1 MPAAA
6 SPDRAERVLAGSGA
20 ARSRCASLATLPAV
34 LVLTGELQDEF
45 NGPVPYG
52 DRWLWLALIGLC
64 LVGIYYLSVAWFTR
78 DRSQEDGVA
87 WAAPD
92 VPTLRQEHLDRIA
105 RIEATVRGG
114 QVPARD
120 GHQQLSET
128 VRSYVGAVSTIP
140 APTMTLAAF
149 RRQAPPPLTEA
160 IELMY
165 PPEFAPDDVGQARE
179 RFDDAVTKARQLV
192 ASWS

>member
-1 MPAAA
+1 MPAGAE
-6 SPDRAERVLAGSGA
+6 SNRAELARA
-20 ARSRCASLATLPAV
+20 L
-34 LVLTGELQDEF
+34 ELQDEF
-45 NGPVPYG
+45 NGPVAYG
-52 DRWLWLALIGLC
+52 DRWLWLALLALC
-64 LVGIYYLSVAWFTR
+64 LVVVYYLAVVWFTR
-78 DRSQEDGVA
+78 DRSMPRAVP
-87 WAAPD
+87 WARAD
-92 VPTLRQEHLDRIA
+92 VLSTRQQHLDRIS
-105 RIEATVRGG
+105 RIEAEVRAG

-140 APTMTLAAF
+140 APTMTLSDF
-149 RRQAPPPLTEA
+149 RRHAPPPLTEA